1 MTELIEHIKRF
12 VPISEQ
18 DIAHIETCFKP
29 LSLAKKEQL
38 LREGQVCKANYFVAK
53 GCLRL
58 FFINEKGIEQ
68 TIHFALENWWM
79 SDYTSYSNQK
89 TATFSIQAI
98 EKSLIYALPKS
109 EEESLLAKVPAME
122 KYFRLMHQKAN
133 AVAQY
138 RLKFLYGLSREEM
151 YREFAASFPQF
162 VQRIPQ
168 YLLASYLGFTPEYLS
183 QLRAKKIS

>member
-38 LREGQVCKANYFVAK
+38 LREGQVCKANYFVSK

-58 FFINEKGIEQ
+58 YFINEKGIEQ
-68 TIHFALENWWM
+68 TTLFALENWWM
-79 SDYTSYSNQK
+79 SDYTSLASQQASSFY
-89 TATFSIQAI
+89 IQAI
-98 EKSLIYALPKS
+98 EPSEIAALSLVDEAT
-109 EEESLLAKVPAME
+109 LLEKVPAME
-122 KYFRLMHQKAN
+122 RYFRLMHQKAN